1 MKKERQRRAPKA
13 RKSRRRGGGRGAQGT
28 ERGGL
33 WGGGVPLLPG
43 DGAGEGTCSLPI
55 SMILD
60 VNMVNFGAFWMV
72 FFTVQLPVSHA
83 KPELNRYRRI
93 KAVVVTV

>member
-43 DGAGEGTCSLPI
+43 DGAGEGTVLPPHKHDFGCQYGEFWC
-55 SMILD
+55 ILD
-60 VNMVNFGAFWMV
+60 GIFYSSATC
-72 FFTVQLPVSHA
+72 FTRETGV
-83 KPELNRYRRI
+83 KPL
-93 KAVVVTV
+93 